1 MSSRILASL
10 LFLGVLSSS
19 ATLGVA
25 QLVVLPSPRLLTVFP
40 MGVQAGTS
48 AEVTVSGENIDENP
62 QLVFSTPDLTAESK
76 RDDKGQVVKNQFV
89 VKAAANTLPGL
100 YEARLLTRLGISS
113 ARCFSVGSLREVA
126 RTKPSL
132 TRETAI
138 ELAPGSVFN
147 GYTTARSIDHY
158 TIKSTK
164 GTRLLLDCTTAG
176 IDSRLTPVLLLSDPQ
191 GRELLAERR
200 TAFIDFTAPAD
211 GEYTLKVHGLTY
223 QGGPENF
230 YRLSVLELAAGKPVK
245 RQPGTASVS
254 AASLPVIDPAA
265 TPSLDEVEPN
275 NKAAQAQKIQLPCA
289 IRGAFATAG
298 DVDTYEFEAKK
309 GEVWWVEA
317 VSARLGLPTDP
328 FVLVQKVVKNAG
340 AEVVSDVG
348 EFNDIV
354 SPVKLSSAGYA
365 YDGVPYDVGSPDS
378 FGKFECKED
387 GTYRLQIRDLFG
399 GTRSDPGNIYQ
410 LIVRKPA
417 PDFSLVSWAMHMEL
431 RNGDRANLSKPVAL
445 RGGATMAFDVVA
457 LRRDGFDGEIQI
469 EMENLPAGVKAAGLR
484 IPPGKNHGT
493 LLLTAN
499 EDAPRGVSVARLFGR
514 AQINGVDVR
523 RDCPSASMAWP
534 VKDHSAEVP
543 APRLFADMPVSVG
556 GAEQTPLTILPGQ
569 EQPYEAVAGQKVTI
583 PLKLLWRG
591 EFSAGPVKLK
601 PLGADFSG
609 VAAIDVPSKAAQ
621 SEVVLD
627 LASLKLTPGDYA
639 FAVHGGVVSKYSY
652 NPGAVKAVEEEQ
664 KEVEKK
670 AALAAAEL
678 QKTTAAVK
686 EAPPEKAAEIQ
697 AQAKVAEEKMKA
709 MEAAKA
715 DVIKR
720 MKSVSEVAAPKEIV
734 DIVVSEPI
742 RVRVKAAD
750 AK

>member
-1 MSSRILASL
+1 MSPRISAL
-10 LFLGVLSSS
+10 LLLCGALT
-19 ATLGVA
+19 AGANRCPA
-25 QLVVLPSPRLLTVFP
+25 QLVVLPAPRLLTVFP
-40 MGVQAGTS
+40 MGVQVGNS
-48 AEVTVSGENIDENP
+48 VEVTVTGDHIDENP
-62 QLVFSTPDLTAESK
+62 QLVFSTPAITAESK
-76 RDDKGQVVKNQFV
+76 RDDTGQIVKNQFV
-89 VKAAANTLPGL
+89 VKATPDAAPGL
-100 YEARLLTRLGISS
+100 YEARLLTRLGMSS
-113 ARCFSVGSLREVA
+113 ARCFSVGTLREVA
-126 RTKPSL
+126 RTKPNL
-132 TRETAI
+132 TRETAV
-138 ELAPGSVFN
+138 ELASGAVFN
-147 GYTTARSIDHY
+147 GFTTARNVDFF
-158 TIKSTK
+158 TFKAVK
-164 GTRLLLDCTTAG
+164 GARLLLDCTTTG
-176 IDSRLTPVLLLSDPQ
+176 VDSRLTPVLLLSDPQ

-211 GEYTLKVHGLTY
+211 GEYTLRVHGLTY

-230 YRLSVLELAAGKPVK
+230 YRLAVSELATGKPVK
-245 RQPGTASVS
+245 RQPVTLAVSSASV
-254 AASLPVIDPAA
+254 PRIDPVA
-265 TPSLDEVEPN
+265 TPFLDEVEPN

-317 VSARLGLPTDP
+317 VSARLALPTDP
-328 FVLVQKVVKNAG
+328 FVLLQKVVKNPEG
-340 AEVVSDVG
+340 EVVTDVA
-348 EFNDIV
+348 EFNDIP

-378 FGKFECKED
+378 LGKFECKED

-399 GTRSDPGNIYQ
+399 GTRSDPGNVYQ
-410 LIVRKPA
+410 LLVRKPA
-417 PDFSLVSWAMHMEL
+417 PDFSLASWAMHMEL

-469 EMENLPAGVKAAGLR
+469 EMENLPPGVKAAGLR

-493 LLLTAN
+493 LLLTAA
-499 EDAPRGVSVARLFGR
+499 EDAPRGFSVARVFGR
-514 AQINGVDVR
+514 AKIDGADVR
-523 RDCPSASMAWP
+523 RECPSASMAWP
-534 VKDHSAEVP
+534 VKDHSSEVP

-556 GAEQTPLTILPGQ
+556 GAEQTPLTILAGQ
-569 EQPYEAVAGQKVTI
+569 DQPYEAVAGQKVTI

-591 EFSAGPVKLK
+591 EFPGGTVKLK

-609 VAAIDVPSKAAQ
+609 LAAVDVPSKAPQ

-652 NPGAVKAVEEEQ
+652 NPGAVKQVEEEQ
-664 KEVEKK
+664 KEVEKR

-686 EAPPEKAAEIQ
+686 EAPAEKAAEIQ
-697 AQAKVAEEKMKA
+697 AQAKAAGEKMKA

-715 DVIKR
+715 DVLKR